1 MESWL
6 HWLLAGA
13 WIYAILRIEKVAYDL
28 KKLELRQQFSYGDE
42 GLNVRAVSIAT
53 EDSHCDHIYFPVSD
67 GEGGYTGQQCSI
79 CGKFNSSESVLR
91 PKIDH
96 PGVDR

>member
-28 KKLELRQQFSYGDE
+28 KKLELSQQFSYGDE
-42 GLNVRAVSIAT
+42 GLNVRAMSIAT
-53 EDSHCDHIYFPVSD
+53 EDWRVRTTFTSQCPM
-67 GEGGYTGQQCSI
+67 GRGYTGQQCSI
-79 CGKFNSSESVLR
+79 CGKFNSAESVLR